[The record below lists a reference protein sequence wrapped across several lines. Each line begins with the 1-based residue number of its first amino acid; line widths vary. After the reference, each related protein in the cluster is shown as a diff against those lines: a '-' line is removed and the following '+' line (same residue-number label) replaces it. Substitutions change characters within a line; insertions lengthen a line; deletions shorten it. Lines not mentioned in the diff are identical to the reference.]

1 MEGNQMF
8 IILGPK
14 RHKGSAAKTE
24 HAPQATGQGEQ
35 QTS

>member
-14 RHKGSAAKTE
+14 RHKSGGAKE
-24 HAPQATGQGEQ
+24 SQPSPNQ
-35 QTS
+35 

>member
-14 RHKGSAAKTE
+14 RHKPG
-24 HAPQATGQGEQ
+24 APKGDQH
-35 QTS
+35 TSVPPS

>member
-14 RHKGSAAKTE
+14 RHKGGGKETPPA
-24 HAPQATGQGEQ
+24 H
-35 QTS
+35 